1 MRILTEN
8 SPHGFTTTAANWVAT
23 HLNSKPQSTLAL
35 PTGQTPLG
43 LYAQLVARSKMRQ
56 LSLASAYI
64 FNLDEYCGL
73 PKSDPHS
80 YAAFLHQHLIDPLN
94 LHTQN
99 VRLLQGDAPDLQAEC
114 QSYDA
119 AIAKHDGIDLCVLG
133 LGTNGHIGFNEPQ
146 SAWDLRTHLVNLS
159 EETRAVHA
167 RQSPVPRVIPS
178 HGLTMGIQTILEA
191 RHVLLLVA
199 GANKRGARDALRG
212 HSDPRWPVTSLLSHP
227 NLTIVELS

>member
-1 MRILTEN
+1 MRVLTEH
-8 SPHGFTTTAANWVAT
+8 SPHGFTITAANWVAN
-23 HLNSKPQSTLAL
+23 HLKSKPQSTLAL
-35 PTGQTPLG
+35 PTGQTPLS
-43 LYAQLVARSKMRQ
+43 LYAELVARTKMRQ
-56 LSLASAYI
+56 MSLNSAYI

-73 PKSDPHS
+73 GKADPHS
-80 YAAFLHQHLIDPLN
+80 YSAFLHQHLIDPLN
-94 LHTQN
+94 LHSKN

-119 AIAKHDGIDLCVLG
+119 EIAHHDGIDLCILG

-146 SAWDLRTHLVNLS
+146 SAWNLRTHRVNLS

-167 RQSPVPRVIPS
+167 RQSPQPWAIPT
-178 HGLTMGIQTILEA
+178 HGLTMGIQTVLEA
-191 RHVLLLVA
+191 RNVLLLIA

-212 HSDPRWPVTSLLSHP
+212 HADPKWPVTSLLSHP